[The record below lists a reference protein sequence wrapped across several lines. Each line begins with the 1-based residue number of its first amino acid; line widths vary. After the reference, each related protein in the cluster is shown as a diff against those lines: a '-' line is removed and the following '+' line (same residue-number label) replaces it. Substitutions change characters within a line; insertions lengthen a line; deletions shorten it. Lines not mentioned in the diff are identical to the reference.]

1 MMFVL
6 SKLLPLLV
14 LPLGLALLL
23 LGWGISRRRW
33 MPVKTVLALLWVMAT
48 PLTAQGLW
56 RLMERPW
63 EPLRPSAMPTASA
76 IVVLG
81 GGRHPAPGPLRRT
94 EWVDADRF
102 FGGLDLFRAGKAPLL
117 LFTGGA
123 ISLKEDGPTEGEE
136 HRRQALALGFPPQA
150 LAVTPYVRNTAEE
163 ARAVAAQLPRG
174 SRVLLVTSAFH
185 MARARALF
193 ERQGFTVI
201 PYPVDF
207 QARGNWVGS
216 VLLDV
221 RYWLPSAEG
230 LADSSRALRE
240 VLGRL
245 LYRS

>member
-1 MMFVL
+1 
-6 SKLLPLLV
+6 
-14 LPLGLALLL
+14 
-23 LGWGISRRRW
+23 
-33 MPVKTVLALLWVMAT
+33 VKATFALLWLLAT

-63 EPLRPSAMPTASA
+63 QPLRPQTMPNAAA

-94 EWVDADRF
+94 DWVDADRF
-102 FGGLDLFRAGKAPLL
+102 FGGVDLFRAGKAPLL

-123 ISLKEDGPTEGEE
+123 IALSPGVPTEGEV
-136 HRRQALALGFPPQA
+136 HRQQAVALGLPSQS

-163 ARAVAAQLPRG
+163 AQAVAAQLPRG

-185 MARARALF
+185 MARAKRLF
-193 ERQGFTVI
+193 ARQGLDVV

-207 QARGNWVGS
+207 QARGRWAGP
-216 VLLDV
+216 VLQDF

-230 LADSSRALRE
+230 LEDSSRALRE
-240 VLGRL
+240 LLGRL
-245 LYRS
+245 SSRSF

>member
-14 LPLGLALLL
+14 LPLGLALVL
-23 LGWGISRRRW
+23 LGWGIGRRRW
-33 MPVKTVLALLWVMAT
+33 RPIRASFALLWVMAT

-56 RLMERPW
+56 RLIERPW
-63 EPLRPSAMPTASA
+63 QPLRPQTMPSAAA

-102 FGGLDLFRAGKAPLL
+102 FGGLELFRAGKAPML

-123 ISLKEDGPTEGEE
+123 ISLARGLPTEGEV
-136 HRRQALALGFPPQA
+136 HRQQALALGLPAKA

-163 ARAVAAQLPRG
+163 AQAVAAQLPRG

-185 MARARALF
+185 MARAQALF
-193 ERQGFTVI
+193 SRQGLEVVA
-201 PYPVDF
+201 YPVDF
-207 QARGNWVGS
+207 QARGSWAGS
-216 VLLDV
+216 VLKDF
-221 RYWLPSAEG
+221 RYWLPTADGLEG
-230 LADSSRALRE
+230 SSRALRE
-240 VLGRL
+240 MLGRL
-245 LYRS
+245 ISRS

>member
-1 MMFVL
+1 MLFVL

-14 LPLGLALLL
+14 LPLGLAFLL
-23 LGWGISRRRW
+23 LGWGLARRRW
-33 MPVKTVLALLWVMAT
+33 APVRAAFALLWLLAT

-56 RLMERPW
+56 RLLERPW
-63 EPLRPSAMPTASA
+63 EPLRPQSMPIAAA

-123 ISLKEDGPTEGEE
+123 ISLEQGVPTEGDV
-136 HRRQALALGFPPQA
+136 HRQQAMALGLPPAA

-163 ARAVAAQLPRG
+163 AKAVAAQLPRG

-193 ERQGFTVI
+193 ERQGLVVSAF
-201 PYPVDF
+201 PVDF
-207 QARGNWVGS
+207 QARGSWAGS
-216 VLLDV
+216 VFWDW
-221 RYWLPSAEG
+221 RYWFPSAEG

-240 VLGRL
+240 ALGRL

>member
-1 MMFVL
+1 MFVL

-14 LPLGLALLL
+14 LPLGLTLLL
-23 LGWGISRRRW
+23 LAWGIGRRRW
-33 MPVKTVLALLWVMAT
+33 APVKGAFLLLWILAT

-56 RLMERPW
+56 RMLERPW
-63 EPLRPSAMPTASA
+63 QPLQPRAMPTAAA

-102 FGGLDLFRAGKAPLL
+102 FGGLDLFRAGRAPLL

-123 ISLKEDGPTEGEE
+123 ISLQSGLPTEGEV
-136 HRRQALALGFPPQA
+136 HRQQALALGLPAKA

-185 MARARALF
+185 MPRARVLF
-193 ERQGFTVI
+193 ERQGLAVV

-207 QARGNWVGS
+207 QARGTWAGS
-216 VLLDV
+216 VLGDF
-221 RYWLPSAEG
+221 RYWFPSADGLEG
-230 LADSSRALRE
+230 SSRALRE
-240 VLGRL
+240 MLGRL
-245 LYRS
+245 LYRG

>member
-1 MMFVL
+1 MFVL

-23 LGWGISRRRW
+23 LAWGIGRRRW
-33 MPVKTVLALLWVMAT
+33 APVRAALALLWLFAT
-48 PLTAQGLW
+48 PLTAQLLW
-56 RLMERPW
+56 RWVERPW
-63 EPLRPSAMPTASA
+63 QPLRPETMPTAAA

-102 FGGLDLFRAGKAPLL
+102 FGGVDLFRTGRAPLL

-123 ISLKEDGPTEGEE
+123 ITLARDLPTEGEA
-136 HRRQALALGFPPQA
+136 HRQVAQTLGLPPRA

-163 ARAVAAQLPRG
+163 ARAVAARLPRG

-185 MARARALF
+185 MRRAQALF
-193 ERQGFTVI
+193 ARQGLVVV

-207 QARGNWVGS
+207 QARGAWAGS
-216 VLLDV
+216 VLKDF
-221 RYWLPSAEG
+221 RYWFPSADGLEG
-230 LADSSRALRE
+230 SSRALRE
-240 VLGRL
+240 MVGRL
-245 LYRS
+245 VSRS

>member
-23 LGWGISRRRW
+23 VGWGIGRQRW
-33 MPVKTVLALLWVMAT
+33 APVKAAFALLWLFAT

-63 EPLRPSAMPTASA
+63 EPLRPQSMPAASA
-76 IVVLG
+76 IVVLDG
-81 GGRHPAPGPLRRT
+81 VRPPAPGSLRRT

-102 FGGLDLFRAGKAPLL
+102 FGGIDLFRAGKAPLL

-123 ISLKEDGPTEGEE
+123 ITLERNGPTEGEE
-136 HRRQALALGFPPQA
+136 HRRQALALGLPAKA

-163 ARAVAAQLPRG
+163 ARAVAARLPKG

-185 MARARALF
+185 MARARTLF
-193 ERQGFTVI
+193 ARQGLEVV

-207 QARGNWVGS
+207 QARGSWAGS
-216 VLLDV
+216 VLNDF
-221 RYWLPSAEG
+221 RYWFPSADG
-230 LADSSRALRE
+230 LESGSRALRE
-240 VLGRL
+240 ALGRVVTG
-245 LYRS
+245 S